1 MVPVVSENWTGNDTI
16 IQDSLGHD
24 QTGTHVDGNNSAD
37 IAWGIPRKSLLP
49 FLYAFKLL
57 PLYRATY

>member
-37 IAWGIPRKSLLP
+37 IAWGKSCVQ
-49 FLYAFKLL
+49 
-57 PLYRATY
+57 RCSQS